1 MILAEELMQ
10 KYSEFL
16 KETASKN
23 TAASYMADLRKF
35 VAYMDIV
42 TVKEMAKVTEKDIE
56 DYIQLLTKEGKAYS
70 SIARMTASLK
80 KFFEY
85 CVEIG
90 VMPKNP
96 AGKVEAPQ
104 VKRKLPAT
112 LTTEQVVKLLE
123 APDDTTDKGIRDR
136 AMLEIMYAS
145 GARVSEMISLAVS
158 DVSMKNETVSL
169 FSSGKRRSVPLGRA
183 AMDALTRYIKEAR
196 PKIVNADKTDVLF
209 LNAHGV
215 PLSRQGFWK
224 IIKTYIGEAGIRGDV
239 TAQTLRHCFAL
250 HLLENGADAGSVS
263 EMLGYS
269 SIAPPRIYTD
279 IIDSRIKKVYKE
291 AHPRA

>member
-1 MILAEELMQ
+1 MIRAEELTE

-16 KETASKN
+16 AQTASKN
-23 TAASYMADLRKF
+23 TAASYMADLKKF
-35 VAYMDIV
+35 VAYKDFA
-42 TVKEMAKVTEKDIE
+42 TVKEIAATTEKDIE

-70 SIARMTASLK
+70 SIARVTASLK

-85 CVEIG
+85 CVEMGI
-90 VMPKNP
+90 MAKNP

-123 APDDTTDKGIRDR
+123 APDDKTDKGIRDR

-145 GARVSEMISLAVS
+145 GARVSEMTSLVVS
-158 DVSMKNETVSL
+158 DVSMKSETVSL
-169 FSSGKRRSVPLGRA
+169 FSSGKRRTVPLGRA
-183 AMDALTRYIKEAR
+183 AMDAVTRYVKEAR
-196 PKIVNADKTDVLF
+196 PRIANADKTDVLF
-209 LNAHGV
+209 LNAHGE
-215 PLSRQGFWK
+215 PLTRQGFWK
-224 IIKTYIGEAGIRGDV
+224 IIKKYIGEAGIRSDV

-269 SIAPPRIYTD
+269 SIAPTRIYTD